1 MNFYGGNKN
10 TDKAGRVC
18 SDGKKNWIG
27 KFILQSQV
35 MLTAT

>member
-10 TDKAGRVC
+10 TYKAGRVC

-27 KFILQSQV
+27 KFVLKSQV
-35 MLTAT
+35 MLIST